1 MKVLFLTAFICL
13 GVLSGYCQDAP
24 KGTNIII
31 VTGTSLQLVAKTL
44 IDSGFAIEKSDSG
57 KIVTKPREYIDIKQP
72 QKTKLYHLIMIIRLK
87 DSTAIITGI
96 YDYQIIQNNLF
107 APTAQANN
115 IGNYITVSNSE
126 SSSSYM
132 RQSFNHMV
140 TFAKSLNSKLVF
152 EKRELKKGQ

>member
-1 MKVLFLTAFICL
+1 MRILLAI
-13 GVLSGYCQDAP
+13 LSLLIVQALHSQTIP
-24 KGTNIII
+24 KGVNTII
-31 VTGTSLQLVAKTL
+31 VSGTSLQIVAKAL
-44 IDSGFAIEKSDSG
+44 IDTGFAIEKSDSG
-57 KIVTKPREYIDIKQP
+57 KITTKPREYVDIKQP
-72 QKTKLYHLIMIIRLK
+72 EKTKLYHLIMIIRLK
-87 DSTAIITGI
+87 DSTATITGI

-107 APTAQANN
+107 APTAQAYN

-140 TFAKSLNSKLVF
+140 TFAKTLNGLISY